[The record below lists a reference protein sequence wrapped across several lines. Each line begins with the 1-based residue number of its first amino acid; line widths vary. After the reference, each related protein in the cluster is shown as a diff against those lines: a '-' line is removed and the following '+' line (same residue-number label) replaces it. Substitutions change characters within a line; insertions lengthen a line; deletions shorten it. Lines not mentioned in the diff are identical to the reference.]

1 MGLFKSLV
9 SAGATGIGT
18 AFGGPVGGAIAGG
31 LTSGIIGGIGSAKQN
46 RDNKAAAGKQ
56 MDFQERMSNTAYQRQ
71 MADMKKAGLNPI
83 LAAKMG
89 GASTPGGSSYQAQN
103 IGAAGVS
110 SASQAA
116 QTFSN
121 VNKQTQE
128 IEVSKQQEANIN
140 QATYN
145 LKTQANLNEAQY
157 KNVRKTFILLQKQ
170 INLTTAQEGL
180 ALENTATAEYANVA
194 NKVMADFYKSAD
206 FAKIAQSTGINAS
219 LLKGIFSNF
228 FTKKGKK

>member
-1 MGLFKSLV
+1 MGLFS
-9 SAGATGIGT
+9 SISN
-18 AFGGPVGGAIAGG
+18 AIGG
-31 LTSGIIGGIGSAKQN
+31 LGDVAAPLTGGIFGALGAQQQN
-46 RDNKAAAGKQ
+46 QANKAAAGNQ
-56 MDFQERMSNTAYQRQ
+56 MNFQERMSNTAYQRQ
-71 MADMKKAGLNPI
+71 MADMKKAGVNPI

-103 IGAAGVS
+103 IGTAGVA
-110 SASQAA
+110 SATQAA
-116 QTFSN
+116 QTASN
-121 VNKQTQE
+121 VKKQTQE

-157 KNVRKTFILLQKQ
+157 KNVRRTFILLQKQ

-180 ALENTATAEYANVA
+180 AQENTATAEYANVA